1 MGGFSIIPKDESF
14 FLFFEEASIVAVKA
28 CGVLQQMLDDIDN
41 AEQYRAE
48 IADLEH
54 HGDQIIHKVM
64 DKLNRAFITPLDA
77 EDIRALSSRQDDIID
92 MIQAAAERIVL
103 YRVKEATPASKELA
117 KILYASVVEVNDV
130 VTLLKS
136 FKNKHSIVEKCI
148 EINRLENA
156 GDKVYREALGTLFA
170 NGDLMELIR
179 WKEIYEQI
187 EQAMDE
193 CEDLA
198 DIIESI
204 VVKHS

>member
-1 MGGFSIIPKDESF
+1 MSGFSLIPKDESF
-14 FLFFEEASIVAVKA
+14 FLFFEEAAIVAVKA
-28 CGVLQQMLDDIDN
+28 CATLQQMLDDIDN

-48 IADLEH
+48 IAELEH

-117 KILYASVVEVNDV
+117 KILYASVTEVNDV

-136 FKNKHSIVEKCI
+136 FKNKRAIVEKCI

-156 GDKVYREALGTLFA
+156 GDKVYREALGALFA
-170 NGDLMELIR
+170 TGDLMELIR

>member
-1 MGGFSIIPKDESF
+1 MGGFSIISKDESF